1 MPLSYGVG
9 DTFPDM
15 TRLDDRGRE
24 VAISEVAQG
33 QSLFLAFF
41 RGPW

>member
-1 MPLSYGVG
+1 MPLKFEVG

-15 TRLDDRGRE
+15 TLRDDRGRP
-24 VAISEVAQG
+24 VSVSEVAQG
-33 QSLFLAFF
+33 QPLFLAFF